1 MNPKQQDVKA
11 LIIMLP
17 KIWKME
23 ERVVGA
29 DLGLGCFQFDF
40 DEEEDIET
48 VLKMQPLHF
57 DYWML
62 SFVRW
67 QPVGAK
73 NYPSD
78 IIFWV
83 RVLGVPLQF
92 WAAPLFESIGN
103 DLGEVMEVDLDTG
116 RIRVR
121 IDGFQNLCFE
131 TTVDLRGGEFY
142 EGEELTVS
150 LRYEKLFGYCRTCF
164 SLCHDIHKCPLGKGS
179 VEEKSENR
187 EAHTGRLEERSSSY
201 KGVVIHGNVD
211 TKEKEME
218 RRGYHGK
225 GKGKMYEEPDSK
237 WVKVGDRDN
246 RRSSDGRGKHR
257 EDQRVKQICSEKLV

>member
-187 EAHTGRLEERSSSY
+187 ETHTGRLEERSSSY
-201 KGVVIHGNVD
+201 KGVVIHGSVD

-225 GKGKMYEEPDSK
+225 GKEKMYEEPDSK

-246 RRSSDGRGKHR
+246 RRSSDGCGKHR
-257 EDQRVKQICSEKLV
+257 GSEGGQANM